1 MKRILRNKQAVAG
14 LVIIFIVS
22 LTAIIA
28 PYIVPNDPYTQ
39 NIYNRYEAPQG
50 FGGEYILGTDN
61 LGRCVLSRIIMG
73 TRASLY
79 VGVVAVSISL
89 VIGVILGLLAGYVGG
104 KIDELIM
111 RFMDLIL
118 AFPAILLAIFIVAVL
133 GPSLFNAMLA
143 IAIVR
148 IPQLARVT
156 RSQVLALK
164 EEDFVLAA
172 RSLGASH
179 VRILVK
185 HILINSFAPLLVI
198 ISLGMGLA
206 IVTEAALSFLG
217 LGTQPPTIS
226 WGRMLATAR
235 AALRTAPHVATYAGI
250 AIVFTTL
257 GFNLLGDGLRDVF
270 DPRLK

>member
-1 MKRILRNKQAVAG
+1 MKRILKNKQAVAG
-14 LVIIFIVS
+14 IIIILFVS
-22 LTAIIA
+22 LTALFA
-28 PYIVPNDPYTQ
+28 NFLVPNDPYRQ
-39 NIYNRYEAPQG
+39 NIFNRYENPQG
-50 FGGEYILGTDN
+50 IGGEYILGTDN
-61 LGRCVLSRIIMG
+61 LGRCVFSRIIMG

-79 VGVVAVSISL
+79 VGLVAVSISL
-89 VIGVILGLLAGYVGG
+89 TIGVILGLMAGYIGG
-104 KIDELIM
+104 RIDEVIM
-111 RFMDLIL
+111 RLMDLIL

-164 EEDFVLAA
+164 EEDFVMAA
-172 RSLGASH
+172 RALGAGH
-179 VRILVK
+179 LRIIFR

-217 LGTQPPTIS
+217 LGTQPPDIS
-226 WGRMLATAR
+226 WGRMLSVAR
-235 AALRTAPHVATYAGI
+235 DAIRTAPHVATYTGI
-250 AIVFTTL
+250 AIVITTL

>member
-14 LVIIFIVS
+14 IIIILFVS
-22 LTAIIA
+22 LTAIFA
-28 PYIVPNDPYTQ
+28 SFIVPNDPYEQ
-39 NIYNRYEAPQG
+39 NIFNRYESPQG
-50 FGGEYILGTDN
+50 LGGEYILGTDN

-79 VGVVAVSISL
+79 VGLVAVSISF
-89 VIGVILGLLAGYVGG
+89 VVGVILGLLAGYIGG
-104 KIDELIM
+104 TIDELIM
-111 RFMDLIL
+111 RLMDLIL
-118 AFPAILLAIFIVAVL
+118 SFPAILLAIFIVAVL

-148 IPQLARVT
+148 VPQLARVT
-156 RSQVLALK
+156 RGQVLSLK
-164 EEDFVLAA
+164 EEDFVLSAKA
-172 RSLGASH
+172 LGAGSI
-179 VRILVK
+179 RILFK

-217 LGTQPPTIS
+217 LGSQPPTIS
-226 WGRMLATAR
+226 WGRMLSAAR
-235 AALRTAPHVATYAGI
+235 AALRTAPHVATYTGM
-250 AIVFTTL
+250 AIVVTTL

>member
-1 MKRILRNKQAVAG
+1 MKRVLKNKQALAG
-14 LVIIFIVS
+14 LILIFIVS
-22 LTAIIA
+22 LTAIFA
-28 PYIVPNDPYTQ
+28 QQLAPNDPYRQ
-39 NIYNRYEAPQG
+39 NIYNRYESPQG
-50 FGGEYILGTDN
+50 LGGEFILGTDN

-79 VGVVAVSISL
+79 VGLVAVSISF
-89 VIGVILGLLAGYVGG
+89 VTGVILGLIAGYVGG
-104 KIDELIM
+104 RIDEIIM
-111 RFMDLIL
+111 RLMDLIL

-148 IPQLARVT
+148 VPQLARVT
-156 RSQVLALK
+156 RGQVLALK

-172 RSLGASH
+172 KALGAGH
-179 VRILVK
+179 LRILFK

-217 LGTQPPTIS
+217 LGTQPPDIS
-226 WGRMLATAR
+226 WGRMLSTAR
-235 AALRTAPHVATYAGI
+235 AALRTAPHVATYTGI
-250 AIVFTTL
+250 AIVLTTL

>member
-1 MKRILRNKQAVAG
+1 MKRILKNKQAVAG
-14 LVIIFIVS
+14 IIIILFVS
-22 LTAIIA
+22 LTALFA
-28 PYIVPNDPYTQ
+28 NFLVPNDPYRQ
-39 NIYNRYEAPQG
+39 NIFNRYENPQG
-50 FGGEYILGTDN
+50 IGGEYILGTDN
-61 LGRCVLSRIIMG
+61 LGRCVFSRIIMG
-73 TRASLY
+73 TRASRY
-79 VGVVAVSISL
+79 VGLVAVSISL
-89 VIGVILGLLAGYVGG
+89 TIGVILGLMAGYIGG
-104 KIDELIM
+104 RIDEVIM
-111 RFMDLIL
+111 RLMDLIL

-164 EEDFVLAA
+164 EEDFVMAA
-172 RSLGASH
+172 RALGAGH
-179 VRILVK
+179 LRIIFR

-217 LGTQPPTIS
+217 LGTQPPDIS
-226 WGRMLATAR
+226 WGRMLSVAR
-235 AALRTAPHVATYAGI
+235 DAIRTAPHVATYTGI
-250 AIVFTTL
+250 AIVITTL